1 MGNMFR
7 VNNNVSIVDFQQ
19 VNVSQQP
26 LYKRNDF
33 RHLRPR
39 TTQFPIVKSVQIGS
53 VSWPLFVG
61 YEKKGRISKWVLQ
74 ENKARQISKKTNIFC
89 HWVFWC
95 ASNAGNTGFEIHS
108 FALLPTYCPIYGL
121 QRFIPGKI
129 RTKEKKLTLVH
140 FSHIYLLNFTFST
153 SLVITYL
160 ESLCHWRIWKIC
172 FDEFSITKRVT
183 FFKL

>member
-1 MGNMFR
+1 MFKVDTKSTRKKMGNTFK
-7 VNNNVSIVDFQQ
+7 VNNNVFIVDFQQ

-39 TTQFPIVKSVQIGS
+39 TTQFRIVKSVQIGS

-61 YEKKGRISKWVLQ
+61 YEEKGRISKWVLQ

-89 HWVFWC
+89 HWAFWC

-108 FALLPTYCPIYGL
+108 FALLPIYCPIYGL

-160 ESLCHWRIWKIC
+160 ESLCH
-172 FDEFSITKRVT
+172 
-183 FFKL
+183 